1 MSAADVVVADGLRKS
16 WDATLALDGASFRVG
31 PGVTGLLGAN
41 GSGKTTTLGL
51 LLGMH
56 APDGGTLSV
65 LGLDP
70 VTQGAEVRGL
80 VGYAPEH
87 DTLPPDVAAYEV
99 VAHLAEMRGLPR
111 REAAG
116 RASDVLFE
124 LGLGEERMRPVGTM
138 STGQRQRVKL
148 AQAIAA
154 DPTLV
159 LLDEPTNGLDPMQRE
174 EMLRLVRRVADEL
187 GIHVLLSSH
196 LLEEVERVADAVII
210 LDNGR
215 TVAAGNV
222 ADLQAGE
229 GPAEVM
235 VTLDAPSRKLTTAL
249 RAAKVGF
256 TDMGGGRLLVSVASE
271 PTYDKLRDAIA
282 ASGVSLRSLERRRET
297 LEDVFFAAG
306 DAADA
311 ARADAKTKAAR

>member
-1 MSAADVVVADGLRKS
+1 MVGADVVVADGVRKM
-16 WDATLALDGASFRVG
+16 WGDTLALNSATFRVG

-56 APDGGTLSV
+56 APDAGELSV

-70 VTQGAEVRGL
+70 ATQGAQIRGL

-87 DTLPPDVAAYEV
+87 DTLPPDVAAYEIV
-99 VAHLAEMRGLPR
+99 THLAELRGLPR

-124 LGLGEERMRPVGTM
+124 LGLGEERLRPVGTM

-196 LLEEVERVADAVII
+196 LLEEVERVADDVII
-210 LDNGR
+210 LDQGR
-215 TVAAGNV
+215 TVATGNV

-229 GPAEVM
+229 GPIEIM
-235 VTLDAPSRKLTTAL
+235 VTFDGDTEKFMASLRSKRVTARALT
-249 RAAKVGF
+249 GS
-256 TDMGGGRLLVSVASE
+256 GRVLVTITSE
-271 PTYDKLRDAIA
+271 ATYDKVRDAIV
-282 ASGVSLRSLERRRET
+282 SNKLSLRSMKRQRET
-297 LEDVFFAAG
+297 LEDVFFAASEHE
-306 DAADA
+306 DV
-311 ARADAKTKAAR
+311 

>member
-1 MSAADVVVADGLRKS
+1 MDGADVVVADGLRKMWGS
-16 WDATLALDGASFRVG
+16 TQALDGATFRVG
-31 PGVTGLLGAN
+31 PGITGLLGAN

-56 APDGGTLSV
+56 VPDEGTLTV
-65 LGLDP
+65 LGRDP
-70 VTQGAEVRGL
+70 KTQGSEIRAL

-87 DTLPPDVAAYEV
+87 DSLPPDVAAYEI

-124 LGLGEERMRPVGTM
+124 LGLGEERLRPVGTM

-174 EMLRLVRRVADEL
+174 EMLRLIRRVADEL

-196 LLEEVERVADAVII
+196 LLEEVERVADAVVI
-210 LDNGR
+210 LDHGR
-215 TVAAGNV
+215 TVAAGRV
-222 ADLQAGE
+222 DELQTGE
-229 GPAEVM
+229 GPTQVM
-235 VTLDAPSRKLTTAL
+235 VTLSAPSKKVTAAL
-249 RAAKVGF
+249 KTARMPFDDLGH
-256 TDMGGGRLLVSVASE
+256 GRLLVTIKTETA
-271 PTYDKLRDAIA
+271 YDKLRDILATSDVA
-282 ASGVSLRSLERRRET
+282 LRSLQRRRET

-306 DAADA
+306 EGIN
-311 ARADAKTKAAR
+311 AR

>member
-1 MSAADVVVADGLRKS
+1 MIATDVVVAEGLRKS
-16 WDATLALDGASFRVG
+16 WGSTLALDGATFRVG
-31 PGVTGLLGAN
+31 AGVTGLLGAN

-51 LLGMH
+51 LLGLH
-56 APDGGTLSV
+56 APDDGELRV

-70 VTQGAEVRGL
+70 VTQGPEVRAL

-87 DTLPPDVAAYEV
+87 DTLPPDVAAYEIV
-99 VAHLAEMRGLPR
+99 THLAELRGLPR

-124 LGLGEERMRPVGTM
+124 LGLGEERLRAVGTM

-210 LDNGR
+210 LDEGR
-215 TVAAGNV
+215 TVATGSMGE
-222 ADLQAGE
+222 LQAGE
-229 GPAEVM
+229 GPVEILVR
-235 VTLDAPSRKLTTAL
+235 VDAN
-249 RAAKVGF
+249 AAKLVSSLR
-256 TDMGGGRLLVSVASE
+256 TARVTAKDLGGGRVLVSVANDA
-271 PTYDKLRDAIA
+271 TYDKVRDAIA
-282 ASGVSLRSLERRRET
+282 TNKLSLRSLQRRRET
-297 LEDVFFAAG
+297 LEDVFFAASEHEAVEQEAVVS
-306 DAADA
+306 D
-311 ARADAKTKAAR
+311 

>member
-1 MSAADVVVADGLRKS
+1 MVGADAYTDVVTADGVRKT
-16 WDATLALDGASFRVG
+16 WGDTLALDSATFRVG
-31 PGVTGLLGAN
+31 AGVTGLLGAN

-56 APDGGTLSV
+56 APDAGSLSV

-70 VTQGAEVRGL
+70 ATQGAEIRGR

-87 DTLPPDVAAYEV
+87 DTLPPDVAAYEI
-99 VAHLAEMRGLPR
+99 VAHLAELRGLPH

-124 LGLGEERMRPVGTM
+124 LGLGEERLRPVGTM

-210 LDNGR
+210 LDRGR
-215 TVAAGNV
+215 TVATGNV
-222 ADLQAGE
+222 AELQAGS
-229 GPAEVM
+229 GPVEIM
-235 VTLDAPSRKLTTAL
+235 VAFDGDTGKFMSAL
-249 RAAKVGF
+249 KTKRVSARALE
-256 TDMGGGRLLVSVASE
+256 GGGRVLVTVANDA
-271 PTYDKLRDAIA
+271 TFDKVRDAIA
-282 ASGVSLRSLERRRET
+282 TTKLSLRSMKRQRET
-297 LEDVFFAAG
+297 LEDVFFAASEHE
-306 DAADA
+306 DEQA
-311 ARADAKTKAAR
+311 

>member
-1 MSAADVVVADGLRKS
+1 MPADDVVVADGVRKS
-16 WDATLALDGASFRVG
+16 WGDTLALDSATFRVG

-56 APDGGTLSV
+56 APDAGTLSV
-65 LGLDP
+65 LGMDP
-70 VTQGAEVRGL
+70 VTQGAEIRGL

-87 DTLPPDVAAYEV
+87 ETLPPDVAAYEV

-124 LGLGEERMRPVGTM
+124 LGLGEERLRAVGTM
-138 STGQRQRVKL
+138 STGQKQRVKL

-210 LDNGR
+210 LDGGR

-222 ADLQAGE
+222 SDLQTGE
-229 GPAEVM
+229 GPTEVM
-235 VTLDAPSRKLTTAL
+235 VTLDAASRKLTTAL
-249 RAAKVGF
+249 RTAKIAF
-256 TDMGGGRLLVSVASE
+256 QDLGGGRLIVTIATDK
-271 PTYDKLRDAIA
+271 TYDQLRDAIA
-282 ASGVSLRSLERRRET
+282 ASAVSLRSIERRRET

-306 DAADA
+306 DAARA
-311 ARADAKTKAAR
+311 EARSKAGTS

>member
-1 MSAADVVVADGLRKS
+1 MVGADVVVADGVRKM
-16 WDATLALDGASFRVG
+16 WGDTLALDSATFRVG

-56 APDGGTLSV
+56 APDAGTLTV

-70 VTQGAEVRGL
+70 TTQGAEIRGL

-87 DTLPPDVAAYEV
+87 DTLPPDVPAYEIV
-99 VAHLAEMRGLPR
+99 THLAELRGLPR

-124 LGLGEERMRPVGTM
+124 LGLGEERLRPVGTM

-196 LLEEVERVADAVII
+196 LLEEVERVADDVII
-210 LDNGR
+210 LDQGR
-215 TVAAGNV
+215 TVATGNV

-229 GPAEVM
+229 GPIEIM
-235 VTLDAPSRKLTTAL
+235 VTFDGDTDKFMASLRTKRVTA
-249 RAAKVGF
+249 RALA
-256 TDMGGGRLLVSVASE
+256 GGGRVLVTVTHEA
-271 PTYDKLRDAIA
+271 TYDKVRDAIA
-282 ASGVSLRSLERRRET
+282 SNKLSLRSMKRQRET
-297 LEDVFFAAG
+297 LEDVFFAASEHS
-306 DAADA
+306 DV
-311 ARADAKTKAAR
+311 

>member
-1 MSAADVVVADGLRKS
+1 MTALDVVVADGLRKS
-16 WDATLALDGASFRVG
+16 WDDTLALDGATFRVG
-31 PGVTGLLGAN
+31 AGVTGLLGAN

-56 APDGGTLSV
+56 AADGGTLTV
-65 LGLDP
+65 LGMDP
-70 VTQGAEVRGL
+70 VTQGAEIRAL

-87 DTLPPDVAAYEV
+87 DTLPPDVAAYEI

-215 TVAAGNV
+215 TVATGNV
-222 ADLQAGE
+222 ADLQTGS
-229 GPAEVM
+229 GPAELLVS
-235 VTLDAPSRKLTTAL
+235 LDAPSRKLTTAL
-249 RAAKVGF
+249 RAAKVEF
-256 TDMGGGRLLVSVASE
+256 TDLGNGRLLVTVDGDA
-271 PTYDKLRDAIA
+271 TYDRLRDAIA

-306 DAADA
+306 DAAREQQHTRA
-311 ARADAKTKAAR
+311 AAK

>member
-1 MSAADVVVADGLRKS
+1 MTALDVVVADGVRKS
-16 WDATLALDGASFRVG
+16 WDDTLALDGATFRVG
-31 PGVTGLLGAN
+31 AGVTGLLGAN

-56 APDGGTLSV
+56 TADAGTLTV
-65 LGLDP
+65 LGMDP
-70 VTQGAEVRGL
+70 VTQGAEIRAL

-87 DTLPPDVAAYEV
+87 DTLPPDVAAYEI

-215 TVAAGNV
+215 TVATGNV
-222 ADLQAGE
+222 ADLQAGS

-249 RAAKVGF
+249 KAAKVAF
-256 TDMGGGRLLVSVASE
+256 TDLGNGRLLVSVDGDA
-271 PTYDKLRDAIA
+271 TYDRLRDALA
-282 ASGVSLRSLERRRET
+282 ASGASLRGLERRRET
-297 LEDVFFAAG
+297 LEDVYFAAG
-306 DAADA
+306 DAA
-311 ARADAKTKAAR
+311 READRSKTAVK

>member
-1 MSAADVVVADGLRKS
+1 MTAADVVVADGVRKS
-16 WDATLALDGASFRVG
+16 WGDTLALDSATFRVG

-56 APDGGTLSV
+56 APDAGTLSV
-65 LGLDP
+65 LGMDP
-70 VTQGAEVRGL
+70 VTQGAEIRGL

-87 DTLPPDVAAYEV
+87 ETLPPDVAAYEV

-124 LGLGEERMRPVGTM
+124 LGLGEERLRAVGTM
-138 STGQRQRVKL
+138 STGQKQRVKL

-210 LDNGR
+210 LDGGR
-215 TVAAGNV
+215 AVAAGNV
-222 ADLQAGE
+222 SDLQAGE
-229 GPAEVM
+229 GPTEVM
-235 VTLDAPSRKLTTAL
+235 VTLDAASRKLTTAL
-249 RAAKVGF
+249 RAAKIGF
-256 TDMGGGRLLVSVASE
+256 QDLGGGRLLVTILNDK
-271 PTYDKLRDAIA
+271 TYDKLRDAIA
-282 ASGVSLRSLERRRET
+282 ASAVSLRSIERRRET

-306 DAADA
+306 DAARA
-311 ARADAKTKAAR
+311 EARTEAGSQ